1 MSNSLRP
8 HGLPHARLPCPSL
21 SPRVWSN
28 SCPLSQW
35 CYLTISS
42 SATLFSFS
50 LQSFPASGSFPMSQ
64 LFTSGGQ
71 SIGVSVSASV
81 LPMNIQ
87 GWFPLGLTSLISFNE
102 PESEA
107 IEILQ
112 NETQILPCC
121 TVIYYSRYS
130 IGGVRNTNYKAIVA
144 NQSNEEGDR
153 VKIAILMVG
162 N

>member
-1 MSNSLRP
+1 
-8 HGLPHARLPCPSL
+8 
-21 SPRVWSN
+21 
-28 SCPLSQW
+28 
-35 CYLTISS
+35 
-42 SATLFSFS
+42 
-50 LQSFPASGSFPMSQ
+50 
-64 LFTSGGQ
+64 
-71 SIGVSVSASV
+71 
-81 LPMNIQ
+81 
-87 GWFPLGLTSLISFNE
+87 LISFNE

-112 NETQILPCC
+112 NETEILPCC

-144 NQSNEEGDR
+144 NQSSKEGDR